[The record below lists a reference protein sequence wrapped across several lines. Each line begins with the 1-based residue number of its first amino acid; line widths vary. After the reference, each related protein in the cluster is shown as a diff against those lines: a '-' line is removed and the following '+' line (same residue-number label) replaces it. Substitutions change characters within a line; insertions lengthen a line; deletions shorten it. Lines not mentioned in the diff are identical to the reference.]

1 MPIRLNLLA
10 ETQAAEESRRRDP
23 VKRGMW
29 IGALIVV
36 AMLVWGSSLQ
46 LKAILANSDLGRV
59 EGQIQSHTNA
69 YKVVLDHQNKTAEIH
84 RKLGALRL
92 LSANRLLTGTLL
104 NALQQTTVDDV
115 QLLRLRVEQLYTQFE
130 GTKRRTNDSGAIIP
144 AKPPTAT
151 EKIVLTLEGMDCSP
165 NPGDQ
170 LNRYKDA
177 LAANPYFRQ
186 MLAKTNGINLKN
198 LAPPTVSPLT
208 GKRGVLFTL
217 ECRYPETTR

>member
-69 YKVVLDHQNKTAEIH
+69 YKGVLDHQNKTAEIH

-130 GTKRRTNDSGAIIP
+130 GTKPRTNNTGAIIP